1 MTLFRHVLIFYTVYS
16 PFAYLTP
23 ILLAEHGL
31 CATMMNM
38 EFDPHTLHQI
48 IQRIQQQMRCPQCGE
63 KVPADFASVRLTGDD
78 FVLMQLRCDGCDAY
92 IVLHASL
99 ASLKAG
105 KVKKEDKNTIMNA
118 SSTLC
123 LKDSEI
129 EVLRS
134 ALQKSGGSFGDL
146 FVESKED
153 IA

>member
-1 MTLFRHVLIFYTVYS
+1 
-16 PFAYLTP
+16 
-23 ILLAEHGL
+23 
-31 CATMMNM
+31 M

-78 FVLMQLRCDGCDAY
+78 FVLMQLRCDQCDAY

-99 ASLKAG
+99 QGLKG
-105 KVKKEDKNTIMNA
+105 VKLQKEDKERIMNA

-123 LKDSEI
+123 QKDTEI

-134 ALQKSGGSFGDL
+134 AIEGASGSFEEI
-146 FVESKED
+146 FVDAKED